1 MVGEA
6 RVAYTIIQVEAES
19 EKMPKMET
27 QDTNRGGIEKQNKT
41 KQNMFMRRER
51 WNYRVEG
58 GILF

>member
-41 KQNMFMRRER
+41 KQNMVMRRER

>member
-27 QDTNRGGIEKQNKT
+27 QDTNRGGIEKQNTT
-41 KQNMFMRRER
+41 KQHMFMRRER
-51 WNYRVEG
+51 WKYRVEG

>member
-27 QDTNRGGIEKQNKT
+27 QDTNRGGIKK
-41 KQNMFMRRER
+41 KKNMFMRRER